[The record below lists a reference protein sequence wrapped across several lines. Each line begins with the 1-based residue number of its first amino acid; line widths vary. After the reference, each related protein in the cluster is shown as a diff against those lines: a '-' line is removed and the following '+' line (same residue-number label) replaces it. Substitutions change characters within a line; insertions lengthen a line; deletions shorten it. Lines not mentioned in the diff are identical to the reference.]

1 MFDDYK
7 GMIQLQQ
14 LFKDEY
20 GYSCNDDLRELSNQ
34 SFIELEGNGADAMF
48 WINYR
53 GKKYLFKPIKDFECN
68 VWGELLGEK
77 FASILGIPCAK
88 YRAANYMGTLGVL
101 SESILED
108 DETLILGSEI
118 FQKFLNSQKKDAK
131 ETIKDIINN
140 YEFQTTYKIPSEFLT
155 LSLHDQQRYL
165 FNHLNNLNQVKL
177 ILKQYKNMDPQAFF
191 DITKHL
197 FDILVF
203 DIFTLQGDR
212 HPNNWGIKEKNQIK
226 RPAEVFDNCTSLGLG
241 YIDISK
247 RLVLFREEYFNAKM
261 LREPER
267 IYHFIHQIEPSFTL
281 SEDNIV
287 EVATRKKDYA
297 AKVLDDL
304 LQKSNPDEQDRINEL
319 YTTFNSEI
327 IDKFDDIL
335 KEVEDTNDLKMRD
348 EVYYYI
354 SNILQMHSLEL
365 GDIISKYR
373 RSKLL

>member
-1 MFDDYK
+1 
-7 GMIQLQQ
+7 
-14 LFKDEY
+14 
-20 GYSCNDDLRELSNQ
+20 
-34 SFIELEGNGADAMF
+34 
-48 WINYR
+48 
-53 GKKYLFKPIKDFECN
+53 
-68 VWGELLGEK
+68 
-77 FASILGIPCAK
+77 
-88 YRAANYMGTLGVL
+88 
-101 SESILED
+101 
-108 DETLILGSEI
+108 
-118 FQKFLNSQKKDAK
+118 
-131 ETIKDIINN
+131 
-140 YEFQTTYKIPSEFLT
+140 
-155 LSLHDQQRYL
+155 
-165 FNHLNNLNQVKL
+165 
-177 ILKQYKNMDPQAFF
+177 
-191 DITKHL
+191 
-197 FDILVF
+197 
-203 DIFTLQGDR
+203 
-212 HPNNWGIKEKNQIK
+212 
-226 RPAEVFDNCTSLGLG
+226 
-241 YIDISK
+241 
-247 RLVLFREEYFNAKM
+247 M

-348 EVYYYI
+348 EVYFYI